1 MNNYSCGCP
10 QLKGDIIVQYFPES
24 SDEFN
29 IDLIIRVIQNSFI
42 LSFKIIQRNMDP
54 NKVKILIV
62 DDEADVLEFMRYNL
76 KKEGFQVYIAPDGIE
91 ALRVAQKEIP
101 HLVIMDIMMPEMD
114 GLQACKEMRKIPI
127 LQDTLIAF
135 LTARSEEFTQVM
147 GLEIGADDY
156 ITKPLKPRLL
166 ISKVKSLLRRYSK
179 QEVEDVIRLGNLE
192 INRDTFTI
200 KKEEKVIE
208 LPRKEFKL
216 IYLLASKPGKVFTRE
231 KILSDVW
238 GTDVIVNDRTIDVH
252 IRKLR
257 EKIGNEYIKTIKG
270 IGYKFE
276 I

>member
-1 MNNYSCGCP
+1 MNP
-10 QLKGDIIVQYFPES
+10 K
-24 SDEFN
+24 
-29 IDLIIRVIQNSFI
+29 
-42 LSFKIIQRNMDP
+42 
-54 NKVKILIV
+54 KVKILIV

-76 KKEGFQVYIAPDGIE
+76 KKEGFQVFIAPDGIE
-91 ALRVAQKEIP
+91 AIKIAKKEIP
-101 HLVIMDIMMPEMD
+101 HLVVLDIMMPEMD
-114 GLQACKEMRKIPI
+114 GLQACKELRAIPE
-127 LQDTLIAF
+127 LQDTLITF

-156 ITKPLKPRLL
+156 ITKPVKPRLL

-179 QEVEDVIRLGNLE
+179 QEVEDVIRVSNLE
-192 INRDTFTI
+192 INQDAFTI
-200 KKEEKVIE
+200 KKGDKIIE

-257 EKIGNEYIKTIKG
+257 EKIGNKYIKTIKG

-276 I
+276 L

>member
-1 MNNYSCGCP
+1 MNP
-10 QLKGDIIVQYFPES
+10 K
-24 SDEFN
+24 
-29 IDLIIRVIQNSFI
+29 
-42 LSFKIIQRNMDP
+42 
-54 NKVKILIV
+54 KVKILIV

-76 KKEGFQVYIAPDGIE
+76 KKEGFKVFIAPDGIE
-91 ALRVAQKEIP
+91 AIKIAQKEIP
-101 HLVIMDIMMPEMD
+101 HLVILDIMMPEMD
-114 GLQACKEMRKIPI
+114 GLEACKELRSLPELKN
-127 LQDTLIAF
+127 TLITF

-147 GLEIGADDY
+147 GLEMGADDY
-156 ITKPLKPRLL
+156 ITKPVKPRLL

-179 QEVEDVIRLGNLE
+179 EETEDVILVSDLE

-200 KKEEKVIE
+200 KRGEQVIE

-231 KILSDVW
+231 KILNEVW

-276 I
+276 L

>member
-1 MNNYSCGCP
+1 MNP
-10 QLKGDIIVQYFPES
+10 K
-24 SDEFN
+24 
-29 IDLIIRVIQNSFI
+29 
-42 LSFKIIQRNMDP
+42 
-54 NKVKILIV
+54 KVKILIV

-76 KKEGFQVYIAPDGIE
+76 KKEGFQVFIAPDGIE
-91 ALRVAQKEIP
+91 AIKIAKKELP
-101 HLVIMDIMMPEMD
+101 HLIVLDIMMPEMD
-114 GLQACKEMRKIPI
+114 GLQACKEMRAIPE
-127 LQDTLIAF
+127 LQDALITF
-135 LTARSEEFTQVM
+135 LTARSEEFTQVL

-156 ITKPLKPRLL
+156 ITKPVKPRLL

-179 QEVEDVIRLGNLE
+179 QEVEDVIKVGNLE
-192 INRDTFTI
+192 INQDSFTI
-200 KKEEKVIE
+200 KKGEKIIE

-257 EKIGNEYIKTIKG
+257 EKIGNKYIKTIKG

-276 I
+276 L

>member
-1 MNNYSCGCP
+1 
-10 QLKGDIIVQYFPES
+10 
-24 SDEFN
+24 
-29 IDLIIRVIQNSFI
+29 
-42 LSFKIIQRNMDP
+42 MDTD
-54 NKVKILIV
+54 KVKILIV

-76 KKEGFQVYIAPDGIE
+76 RKEGFQVFIAPDGIE

-114 GLQACKEMRKIPI
+114 GLQACKEMRKVPV

-156 ITKPLKPRLL
+156 MTKPLKPRLL

-179 QEVEDVIRLGNLE
+179 QEVEDVIRVGDLE
-192 INRDTFTI
+192 INKDTFTI
-200 KKEEKVIE
+200 KKGERIIE

-216 IYLLASKPGKVFTRE
+216 IYLLASKTGKVFTRE
-231 KILSDVW
+231 KILNAVW

-270 IGYKFE
+270 IGYKIE

>member
-1 MNNYSCGCP
+1 MSP
-10 QLKGDIIVQYFPES
+10 D
-24 SDEFN
+24 
-29 IDLIIRVIQNSFI
+29 
-42 LSFKIIQRNMDP
+42 
-54 NKVKILIV
+54 KVKILIV

-76 KKEGFQVYIAPDGIE
+76 KKEGFQVFIAPDGIE
-91 ALRVAQKEIP
+91 AIKIAKKEIP
-101 HLVIMDIMMPEMD
+101 HLVVLDIMMPEMD
-114 GLQACKEMRKIPI
+114 GLEACKELRTIPS
-127 LQDTLIAF
+127 LQDTLITF

-156 ITKPLKPRLL
+156 ITKPVKPRLL

-179 QEVEDVIRLGNLE
+179 QETEDVLFVSDLE

-200 KKEEKVIE
+200 KRGEQIIE

-231 KILSDVW
+231 KILREVW

-276 I
+276 V

>member
-1 MNNYSCGCP
+1 MSP
-10 QLKGDIIVQYFPES
+10 D
-24 SDEFN
+24 
-29 IDLIIRVIQNSFI
+29 
-42 LSFKIIQRNMDP
+42 
-54 NKVKILIV
+54 KVKILIV

-76 KKEGFQVYIAPDGIE
+76 KKEGFQVFIAPDGIE
-91 ALRVAQKEIP
+91 AIKIAKKEIP
-101 HLVIMDIMMPEMD
+101 HLVVLDIMMPEMD
-114 GLQACKEMRKIPI
+114 GLQACKELRTIPS
-127 LQDTLIAF
+127 LQDTLITF

-156 ITKPLKPRLL
+156 ITKPVKPRLL

-179 QEVEDVIRLGNLE
+179 QETEDVLMVSDLE

-200 KKEEKVIE
+200 KRGTQIIE

-231 KILSDVW
+231 KILSEVW

-276 I
+276 V

>member
-1 MNNYSCGCP
+1 
-10 QLKGDIIVQYFPES
+10 
-24 SDEFN
+24 
-29 IDLIIRVIQNSFI
+29 
-42 LSFKIIQRNMDP
+42 MDP

-76 KKEGFQVYIAPDGIE
+76 KKEGFQVFIAPDGIE
-91 ALRVAQKEIP
+91 ALKVAQKEIP

-114 GLQACKEMRKIPI
+114 GLQACKEMRKIPN

-156 ITKPLKPRLL
+156 MTKPLKPRLL

-179 QEVEDVIRLGNLE
+179 QEIEDVIRVGDLE
-192 INRDTFTI
+192 INKDTFTI
-200 KKEEKVIE
+200 KKGEKVIE

-216 IYLLASKPGKVFTRE
+216 IYLLASKTGKVFTRE
-231 KILSDVW
+231 KILSAVW

-257 EKIGNEYIKTIKG
+257 EKIGNQYIKTIKG
-270 IGYKFE
+270 IGYKIE

>member
-1 MNNYSCGCP
+1 
-10 QLKGDIIVQYFPES
+10 
-24 SDEFN
+24 
-29 IDLIIRVIQNSFI
+29 
-42 LSFKIIQRNMDP
+42 MDP
-54 NKVKILIV
+54 DKVKILIV

-76 KKEGFQVYIAPDGIE
+76 KKEGFKVFIAPDGIE
-91 ALRVAQKEIP
+91 AIKIAKKEIP
-101 HLVIMDIMMPEMD
+101 HLVVLDIMMPEMD
-114 GLQACKEMRKIPI
+114 GLQACKELRSIPS
-127 LQDTLIAF
+127 LQDTLITF

-156 ITKPLKPRLL
+156 ITKPVKPRLL

-179 QEVEDVIRLGNLE
+179 QETDDVLLVSDLE
-192 INRDTFTI
+192 INQDTFTI
-200 KKEEKVIE
+200 KRGEQIIE

-216 IYLLASKPGKVFTRE
+216 IYLLASRPGKVFTRE
-231 KILSDVW
+231 KILNEVW

-276 I
+276 V